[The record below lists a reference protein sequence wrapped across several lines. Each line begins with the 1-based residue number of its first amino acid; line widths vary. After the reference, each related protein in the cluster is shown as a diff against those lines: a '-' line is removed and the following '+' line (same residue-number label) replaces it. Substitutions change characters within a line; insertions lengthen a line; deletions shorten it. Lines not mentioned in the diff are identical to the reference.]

1 MKTKYNIRV
10 FINKPK
16 AAMEGEDPSGQVQA
30 RVRWNKNEVGFTV
43 GCYAN
48 TTKWNHAGQCAVKHT
63 IHYHCGKP
71 STALSINNLISNTL
85 NAINRSFT
93 KFDFDNRI
101 PTVMELK
108 NSVINE
114 LCLGDEE
121 ISIKNRKKK
130 AGINLPQIIDVF
142 DNNKTIYDYYKD
154 FVEEGCKVHFWSDDV
169 FEKMSALINHW
180 KEIDPQE
187 KLRPRDITAEVMQ
200 KFQLNLVNRGLRNG
214 TSVKWIANALWF
226 LRFCKKKG
234 GGVSEEAINFK
245 SNLKDVKDKEVV
257 FLTWDE
263 FIALHEYH
271 IPPEKK
277 HLEIVKDMF
286 IFSCATGL
294 RYSDISTLRRENI
307 VNDIISVVTEKTDHL
322 LKINLNRFSR
332 EVIEKYKFFPV
343 KNGKAMITISNQKC
357 NAHIKELC
365 KMAGIN
371 APVTIAYRIGNK
383 TYKFVK
389 PKYEVISFHSGRRT
403 FVSLA
408 LKLGATAEE
417 VKRITGHH
425 SYSVMQKYIAQD
437 DEQRKHATAVFDIRS
452 EREELLEVIK
462 PLSNAQLREMI
473 LLYNQNYKE

>member
-1 MKTKYNIRV
+1 METKYNVRV

-30 RVRWNKNEVGFTV
+30 RVRWKNNEVTFTV

-48 TTKWNHAGQCAVKHT
+48 ATKWNYAGQCAIKHT
-63 IHYHCGKP
+63 THYHLGKP
-71 STALSINNLISNTL
+71 STALSINNLISKML
-85 NAINRSFT
+85 DSIKRSFT
-93 KFDFDNRI
+93 RYNFDNKT
-101 PTVMELK
+101 PSTMELK

-114 LCLGDEE
+114 LYSGDE

-130 AGINLPQIIDVF
+130 ARIDLPQIIN
-142 DNNKTIYDYYKD
+142 NNKTIYEYFED

-169 FEKMSALINHW
+169 LEKISALINHW
-180 KEIDPQE
+180 KEIDPHE
-187 KLRPRDITAEVMQ
+187 KLRPRDVTAEIMQ
-200 KFQLNLVNRGLRNG
+200 EFQLNLVRRGLRNS
-214 TSVKWIANALWF
+214 TSANWIKNAVWF
-226 LRFCKKKG
+226 LKFCKKKG
-234 GGVSEEAINFK
+234 GGVSDEAIDFK
-245 SNLKDVKDKEVV
+245 SSLTDVRDKEVV

-263 FIALHEYH
+263 FKALHEYQ
-271 IPPEKK
+271 ISPEKK
-277 HLEIVKDMF
+277 HLEVVKDMF

-294 RYSDISTLRRENI
+294 RYSDIAALKKENI
-307 VNDIISVVTEKTDHL
+307 VDDIISVVTEKTDHL

-332 EVIEKYKFFPV
+332 EIIEKYRLFPA
-343 KNGKAMITISNQKC
+343 KDGKAMATISNQKC
-357 NAHIKELC
+357 NVHIKELC

-389 PKYEVISFHSGRRT
+389 PKHEVISFHSGRRT

-417 VKRITGHH
+417 IKRITGHH

-452 EREELLEVIK
+452 EREELLELIK
-462 PLSNAQLREMI
+462 PLSNTQLREMI
-473 LLYNQNYKE
+473 LLYNQNYKG